1 MKPVYTKT
9 PLSLPAQ
16 VQHLQDKG
24 LHVPDPARA
33 QLILR
38 RVGLY
43 RFKGFLLPYK
53 TPSGYVP
60 GTAFA
65 DVERL
70 MTLDDALRLHVLKA
84 MQLRLLNDVQEW
96 PEMQNP
102 GAVFGARR
110 RAA

>member
-33 QLILR
+33 QLVLR
-38 RVGLY
+38 RVELY

-53 TPSGYVP
+53 MPSGYVP

-70 MTLDDALRLHVLKA
+70 MTLDGEA
-84 MQLRLLNDVQEW
+84 
-96 PEMQNP
+96 
-102 GAVFGARR
+102 FGKGLGGSERTPSGTS
-110 RAA
+110 